1 MGCWDNETLNTKQP
15 QEILSVVA
23 CVLVDADGRIL
34 LADRPEG
41 KYMAGYWEFPGG
53 KVEVGELPE
62 TALVRELHEELGIE
76 TRNSCL
82 APLTFVSHSYEK
94 YHVILKVFVCRV
106 WEGIPQAREN
116 QKVIWVKK
124 EDLNK
129 YQILPASLEV
139 LPFIR
144 EIL

>member
-1 MGCWDNETLNTKQP
+1 MGCWDNDIQDKQP
-15 QEILSVVA
+15 QEKIYVVA
-23 CVLVDADGRIL
+23 CILVDADGRIL

-53 KVEVGELPE
+53 KVEPEELPE
-62 TALVRELHEELGIE
+62 TALVRELYEELGIE

-94 YHVILKVFVCRV
+94 YHVILHVYVCRV
-106 WEGIPQAREN
+106 WEGIPQGREN
-116 QKVIWVKK
+116 QKVAWVRK

-129 YQILPASLEV
+129 YQILPASVEV